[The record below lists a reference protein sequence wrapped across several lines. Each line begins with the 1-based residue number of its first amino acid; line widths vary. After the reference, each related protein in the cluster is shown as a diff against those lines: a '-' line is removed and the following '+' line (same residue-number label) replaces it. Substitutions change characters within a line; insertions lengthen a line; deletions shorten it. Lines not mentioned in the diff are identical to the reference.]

1 MTKDEAILRYKSAIA
16 VFREWLIS
24 GFISAEEMS
33 LIETKLAQK
42 YGLSTQSIYLER
54 NLLCGEKR
62 VIYGSAK
69 GGCHEQENH
78 ET

>member
-1 MTKDEAILRYKSAIA
+1 MTKEEAILRYRAAMA
-16 VFREWLIS
+16 VFAKWHADGIV
-24 GFISAEEMS
+24 SADELS
-33 LIETKLAQK
+33 LIDTKLAQK
-42 YGLSTQSIYLER
+42 YGLSMWSIYLER

-62 VIYGSAK
+62 VIYGSVK

>member
-1 MTKDEAILRYKSAIA
+1 MTKEEAILRYKAAMA
-16 VFREWLIS
+16 VLKNWLIG
-24 GFISAEEMS
+24 GFISADEMAV
-33 LIETKLAQK
+33 IETKLAQK
-42 YGLSTQSIYLER
+42 YGLSSRSIYLER

>member
-1 MTKDEAILRYKSAIA
+1 MTKEEAVLRYKAAMA
-16 VFREWLIS
+16 VFSKWLTG

-33 LIETKLAQK
+33 VIDTNLAQK
-42 YGLSTQSIYLER
+42 YGLSSRSIYLER

-69 GGCHEQENH
+69 GGYYEQENH
-78 ET
+78 KT